1 MNILN
6 AIKRAFIGDSAE
18 PIVLDHADIAMQDAA
33 LDWRDAKLQEAA
45 AKYGKPWAHE
55 VKVPRQTERS
65 HVLQHIESKCTVTSI
80 HRRGKERAK

>member
-18 PIVLDHADIAMQDAA
+18 PIVLDHADIAIRDAA

-55 VKVPRQTERS
+55 VKVPRQTEHS

-80 HRRGKERAK
+80 RKKQHE